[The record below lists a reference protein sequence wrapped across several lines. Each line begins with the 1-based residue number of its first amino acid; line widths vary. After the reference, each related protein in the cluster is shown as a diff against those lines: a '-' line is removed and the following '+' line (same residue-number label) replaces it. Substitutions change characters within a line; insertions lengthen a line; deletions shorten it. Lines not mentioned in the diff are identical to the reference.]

1 MALLTQ
7 KTINKILIF
16 EGVTLHKGKIAK
28 MKILP
33 SAPNT
38 GINFKRVDLKEN
50 NIIPANFYNVKNATL
65 CTTLINEV
73 GVCVSTVEHL
83 MAAFYGLGVDNAV
96 VEIDQDEVPIM
107 DGSSKNFVESIEA
120 VGLKQ
125 SDVPIKLIKILNK
138 VTVNDGNKFISIE
151 PSKTSLEIDFEIK
164 FNNELIG
171 TQRNYVSVYE
181 DDLKDI
187 FSSRTFCL
195 YEDIEKL
202 KEMNL
207 AKGGSLDNAIVV
219 KDTEILNNEKLRN
232 KKEFVNHKILDCIGD
247 LYLSGYK
254 IIGKV
259 TSSQGGHKLT
269 NEVIRKVFSDNKNF
283 TIFELKEKTI
293 PHSYINRKAL
303 KSIA

>member
-7 KTINKILIF
+7 KTINKILTF

-125 SDVPIKLIKILNK
+125 SDEPIKLIKILNK

-164 FNNELIG
+164 FENELIG

-187 FSSRTFCL
+187 LSSRTFCL

-202 KEMNL
+202 KKMNL

-219 KDTEILNNEKLRN
+219 KDSEILNNEKLRN